1 MLCGACVYQTSVQW
15 HNFPMLSCYSE
26 YTLGVSMCL
35 FPELSSTYFLAGWLA
50 IMLDSLAKRHAKD
63 DLHI

>member
-1 MLCGACVYQTSVQW
+1 
-15 HNFPMLSCYSE
+15 
-26 YTLGVSMCL
+26 MCF